1 MSLPP
6 GFLDDLRGRVSL
18 AQIVGRR
25 VTWDTRKSN
34 AAKGDWWAPCPFHQE
49 KSASFHVDDRKGYY
63 YCFGCQAKGDAVTFL
78 RESEGLGFLE
88 AVERLAKE
96 AGVDMPARDP
106 AAAAR
111 AEVRAGLSEA
121 VEAAVRFYRMQLSSA
136 AAAEARGYLTR
147 RGLSPETQGRFEL
160 GYAGRDRHAL
170 FRHLTEKGFPP
181 GVILE
186 AGLARAPDDGGA
198 PYDLFRE
205 RILFPIRDGR
215 DRAIGFGGRAMAA
228 EAKAKYLNSPE
239 TPLFDKG
246 RTLFNFGPARTASA
260 KSGALVVV
268 EGYMDAIALAQVGIG
283 HVVAPLGTAVTADQL
298 GLMWRICDEPVIAL
312 DGDRA
317 GQAAAL
323 RLAELALPLLAA
335 GKGLRFAL
343 MPAGR
348 DPDDVARE
356 GGKRAVEA
364 LLEASRPMIDLLW
377 ARETEGATLDSPE
390 RRAALDG
397 RLRALLGRIND
408 PSLRAHWQAEIR
420 ARRAELF
427 APARKG
433 APGGG
438 RRAGS
443 FGGAG
448 GRMQTARGGG
458 GRRFAPPGPGD
469 APGGL
474 STTLAS
480 MLGRG
485 DVGLE
490 AAARGREAVILA
502 GCLGHP
508 ELALAQEAALERATF
523 VCADLAVIRDALL
536 SCLDDHPET
545 LVERVAARLGHDPRP
560 RLLGEKAVRVM
571 RNLRPGADPLSVAK
585 IVGEALAR
593 HAALVA
599 RAMETAAA
607 EREMMGPAGEDVTWR
622 MLEVQRVAESVGA
635 SALSDSVDTNDRL
648 SDLDTLQN
656 ALNELTST
664 KRKNH

>member
-25 VTWDTRKSN
+25 VSWDARKSN

-63 YCFGCQAKGDAVTFL
+63 YCFGCQAKGDAVSFL

-88 AVERLAKE
+88 AVERLARE
-96 AGVDMPARDP
+96 AGVAMPTRDP

-136 AAAEARGYLTR
+136 AAAEARAYLIR
-147 RGLSPETQGRFEL
+147 RAMSPETQGRFEL
-160 GYAGRDRHAL
+160 GYAGRDRQAL
-170 FRHLTEKGFPP
+170 FRHLTGKGFPP

-228 EAKAKYLNSPE
+228 DTKAKYLNSPE

-246 RTLFNFGPARTASA
+246 RTLFNLGPARAASA
-260 KSGALVVV
+260 RSGALVVV
-268 EGYMDAIALAQVGIG
+268 EGYMDAIALAQAGIG

-298 GLMWRICDEPVIAL
+298 ALIWRICDEPVIAL

-323 RLAELALPLLAA
+323 RLAELALPLLTA

-377 ARETEGATLDSPE
+377 ARETTGATLDSPE

-397 RLRALLGRIND
+397 RLRSLLGRIAD
-408 PSLRAHWQAEIR
+408 PSLRAHWRAEIR

-427 APARKG
+427 APARQG
-433 APGGG
+433 STAG
-438 RRAGS
+438 RRD
-443 FGGAG
+443 GAG
-448 GRMQTARGGG
+448 GWMRQARGGGG
-458 GRRFAPPGPGD
+458 GRRFAPPGIAS

-480 MLGRG
+480 MLGRA
-485 DVGLE
+485 DME
-490 AAARGREAVILA
+490 AAARVREAAILA
-502 GCLGHP
+502 GCLAHP
-508 ELALAQEAALERATF
+508 AVAHAQETALERAAF
-523 VCADLAVIRDALL
+523 VCADLAAIRDAVLA
-536 SCLDDHPET
+536 CLGEEPEG
-545 LVERVAARLGHDPRP
+545 LAERVARRLGRDPRP
-560 RLLGEKAVRVM
+560 ELLEIGLVRAS
-571 RNLRPGADPLSVAK
+571 RHLRAGADPGATARAVA
-585 IVGEALAR
+585 EALTR
-593 HAALVA
+593 HAAWTARGFEVAEAERDMMGAADEGLTWRLREAADASHAASA
-599 RAMETAAA
+599 RAL
-607 EREMMGPAGEDVTWR
+607 GEAQD
-622 MLEVQRVAESVGA
+622 SVGDESSL
-635 SALSDSVDTNDRL
+635 SAG
-648 SDLDTLQN
+648 LQN
-656 ALNELTST
+656 LIDQQIWKKPTT
-664 KRKNH
+664 R